1 MVLIPSTVIVL
12 VALAQPLH
20 AQSPLVHTPIVDLG
34 YARYQ
39 GFYNTTSKVS
49 QFRGIRY
56 AAPPTG
62 SQRWQA
68 PQPPAQTSELQIADN
83 HPLFC
88 LQTTVFPSSNT
99 NPYRNIVNG
108 LPQPAN
114 PEVKRPVYDP
124 SRESEDCLFLNVY
137 YPGRVPPIV
146 PLPVIVW
153 IHGGALNN
161 GGISKFNGATLVE
174 DSGLATIVV
183 TIQYRLGIYGF
194 LSSQKI
200 KDGGVLNA
208 GLLDQQFA
216 FQWVRNNIRKFGG
229 NPSMV
234 TIWGESA
241 GAESVLLHAIA
252 NGGNT
257 NPPLFRGAMI
267 SSVPILSQYPYN
279 HAIPEAAYNS
289 VVHQLGCQSSTDTL
303 ACLRAADI
311 PSLQSANNNLTESCF
326 RGTYIALPVTD
337 GTFLTQRPSEA
348 FKKGQVNKVKMLAF
362 ANANETQFADPFM
375 DPGSLA
381 KETFP
386 LFGDAEAAE
395 VSQLYSGLGDTTR
408 TIGILVSE
416 LTFVCPTLKVMTAF
430 KSHKGVFAIPPASHS
445 LDLGYYFRGYRA
457 ITYHNVQF
465 QRAFTHAFTNFAMTL
480 DPNFPLR
487 LTGITPWWNPYDLG
501 KTEMVF
507 NKTEDGRPSIKTIQ
521 THSALL
527 RRCQFWNS
535 DRILA
540 LTVQ

>member
-12 VALAQPLH
+12 LAFAQPLH

-62 SQRWQA
+62 SRRWQA
-68 PQPPAQTSELQIADN
+68 PQPPAQTSESQIADN

-88 LQTTVFPSSNT
+88 LQTTVFPSSKT

-200 KDGGVLNA
+200 KDGGV
-208 GLLDQQFA
+208 A
-216 FQWVRNNIRKFGG
+216 FWISNSLF
-229 NPSMV
+229 
-234 TIWGESA
+234 
-241 GAESVLLHAIA
+241 
-252 NGGNT
+252 NGSG
-257 NPPLFRGAMI
+257 I
-267 SSVPILSQYPYN
+267 I
-279 HAIPEAAYNS
+279 I
-289 VVHQLGCQSSTDTL
+289 
-303 ACLRAADI
+303 
-311 PSLQSANNNLTESCF
+311 
-326 RGTYIALPVTD
+326 
-337 GTFLTQRPSEA
+337 TFLNFLCTQLPS
-348 FKKGQVNKVKMLAF
+348 
-362 ANANETQFADPFM
+362 D
-375 DPGSLA
+375 
-381 KETFP
+381 
-386 LFGDAEAAE
+386 
-395 VSQLYSGLGDTTR
+395 
-408 TIGILVSE
+408 
-416 LTFVCPTLKVMTAF
+416 
-430 KSHKGVFAIPPASHS
+430 H
-445 LDLGYYFRGYRA
+445 
-457 ITYHNVQF
+457 
-465 QRAFTHAFTNFAMTL
+465 
-480 DPNFPLR
+480 LR
-487 LTGITPWWNPYDLG
+487 
-501 KTEMVF
+501 
-507 NKTEDGRPSIKTIQ
+507 
-521 THSALL
+521 
-527 RRCQFWNS
+527 
-535 DRILA
+535 
-540 LTVQ
+540 